1 MARTLTRR
9 NVVLLAILG
18 GALLMIATTQ
28 TWITAGGVDDLS
40 DTQHV
45 EISGTD
51 VADTV
56 TAMALVSLAGALALT
71 IARKV
76 LRHVIAGLLIAAG
89 VFSLITISSVVA
101 APEERAVEAL
111 GEVTGTTEQAAS
123 YEIAGVVWL
132 AMAGGVILVGTGLL
146 VLLGS
151 SRWKDSAA
159 SKKYDRDASG
169 TAVAS
174 AEEDPDEFD
183 LWDGLSAGDDPTDRS
198 APS

>member
-1 MARTLTRR
+1 MSRALTRR

-28 TWITAGGVDDLS
+28 TWITASGLDDLS
-40 DTQHV
+40 DVQEV

-56 TAMALVSLAGALALT
+56 TATALVGLAGALALT
-71 IARKV
+71 IARTV
-76 LRHVIAGLLIAAG
+76 LRYVISALLIAAG
-89 VFSLITISSVVA
+89 IFSLITISGVVA

-111 GEVTGTTEQAAS
+111 GEVTRTTEHAAA
-123 YEIAGVVWL
+123 YEIGGIVWV
-132 AMAGGVILVGTGLL
+132 AMAGGVILVGAGLL

-151 SRWKDSAA
+151 SRWKDAAA
-159 SKKYDRDASG
+159 SKKYDRGASG
-169 TAVAS
+169 AAVAGP
-174 AEEDPDEFD
+174 EEDPDEFD